1 MMTTKEFLFSL
12 DAVGV
17 KITRNG
23 VLWHA
28 RLGRIG
34 RRIGRDWFFTDDD
47 IDRLM
52 THIGTVG
59 RPRSKK

>member
-1 MMTTKEFLFSL
+1 MMTTKEFLFCL
-12 DAVGV
+12 DSVGV

-28 RLGRIG
+28 RLGRVG

-47 IDRLM
+47 VNRIIPY
-52 THIGTVG
+52 IGTVG
-59 RPRSKK
+59 RPRTKR